1 MARLLDFEVL
11 ICDPR
16 EEFVYGWEDQHG
28 RFVPGMP
35 DEAVLNI
42 HTDERTAIVCLTHD
56 PRLDDMALL
65 TALNSTA
72 FYIGALGSRVNTQ
85 KRREN
90 LTALGL
96 SADAI
101 ARLHGADRPAHRQPY
116 AGGNCAVADGGN
128 CCDQERGGTDAE
140 KAVGSGGRVTV
151 TAIVLAAGQGSR
163 FRTEAGAD
171 QDKLLAACVG
181 LDGISRPVIEQVLR
195 NLPER
200 VVTRWLVTSP
210 ERGEVI
216 RLAEAYGCQVV
227 LLDSSGMGDSIA
239 AAVKASGAA
248 DGWLVV
254 LGDMPFI
261 QSSSIERVIASVEG
275 VTVPVSAGSTG
286 TRWLS
291 ITGLGRR

>member
-1 MARLLDFEVL
+1 M
-11 ICDPR
+11 
-16 EEFVYGWEDQHG
+16 
-28 RFVPGMP
+28 
-35 DEAVLNI
+35 
-42 HTDERTAIVCLTHD
+42 
-56 PRLDDMALL
+56 
-65 TALNSTA
+65 
-72 FYIGALGSRVNTQ
+72 
-85 KRREN
+85 
-90 LTALGL
+90 
-96 SADAI
+96 
-101 ARLHGADRPAHRQPY
+101 
-116 AGGNCAVADGGN
+116 
-128 CCDQERGGTDAE
+128 
-140 KAVGSGGRVTV
+140 

-163 FRTEAGAD
+163 FRAEAGAD

-181 LDGISRPVIEQVLR
+181 LDGVSRPVIEQVLR

-261 QSSSIERVIASVEG
+261 QSSSIERVIDALEEG
-275 VTVPVSAGSTG
+275 AISVPVQAGEYGHPVAFDRAFSPGLLALVGDRGARSLFADAALREVPVLDPGVLWDVDTP
-286 TRWLS
+286 RLLS
-291 ITGLGRR
+291 FNAG

>member
-1 MARLLDFEVL
+1 
-11 ICDPR
+11 
-16 EEFVYGWEDQHG
+16 
-28 RFVPGMP
+28 
-35 DEAVLNI
+35 
-42 HTDERTAIVCLTHD
+42 
-56 PRLDDMALL
+56 
-65 TALNSTA
+65 
-72 FYIGALGSRVNTQ
+72 
-85 KRREN
+85 
-90 LTALGL
+90 
-96 SADAI
+96 
-101 ARLHGADRPAHRQPY
+101 
-116 AGGNCAVADGGN
+116 
-128 CCDQERGGTDAE
+128 
-140 KAVGSGGRVTV
+140 VTV

-163 FRTEAGAD
+163 FRAEAGAD

-181 LDGISRPVIEQVLR
+181 LDGVIRPVIEQVLR

-210 ERGEVI
+210 GRGEVI

-275 VTVPVSAGSTG
+275 ITVPVSAGQYGHPVAFDHTFG
-286 TRWLS
+286 PALMALS
-291 ITGLGRR
+291 GDRGAKPLFAQTQVREVQVDDPGVLWDVDVPQRLSFTAG

>member
-1 MARLLDFEVL
+1 M
-11 ICDPR
+11 
-16 EEFVYGWEDQHG
+16 
-28 RFVPGMP
+28 
-35 DEAVLNI
+35 
-42 HTDERTAIVCLTHD
+42 
-56 PRLDDMALL
+56 
-65 TALNSTA
+65 
-72 FYIGALGSRVNTQ
+72 
-85 KRREN
+85 
-90 LTALGL
+90 
-96 SADAI
+96 
-101 ARLHGADRPAHRQPY
+101 
-116 AGGNCAVADGGN
+116 
-128 CCDQERGGTDAE
+128 
-140 KAVGSGGRVTV
+140 TV

-163 FRTEAGAD
+163 FRAEAGAD

-181 LDGISRPVIEQVLR
+181 LDGVRRPVIEQVLR

-261 QSSSIERVIASVEG
+261 QSSSIERVIDALEEG
-275 VTVPVSAGSTG
+275 AISVPVQAGEYGHPVAFDRAFGPGLLALVGDRGARSLFADAALREVPVLDPGVLWDVDTP
-286 TRWLS
+286 RLLS
-291 ITGLGRR
+291 FNAG